1 VSRQISLIY
10 FSGPTVFVPPHNTN
24 GIVVAVA
31 TPQQYGAV
39 GDGVTDDSAA
49 FQSAMNAVNN
59 SGGAGGGVV
68 YVPSGVYAFSNSL
81 LIPPA

>member
-1 VSRQISLIY
+1 
-10 FSGPTVFVPPHNTN
+10 
-24 GIVVAVA
+24 VVAVA

-68 YVPSGVYAFSNSL
+68 YVPSGVYAFQT
-81 LIPPA
+81 PY